1 MRKVAGVNFLLLQ
14 GDAVSRARQHG
25 RYLKNEI
32 WDGVPMVL
40 EKKNEWII
48 RRGLNFL
55 HPRSIFMEIPLWI
68 YRNILISLFDRGHE
82 PRYRWINRALSEET
96 GIPISVFRES
106 IFHADAL
113 MLLARTS
120 VMKHLVREWPS
131 IGLPGCT
138 SAAVLGGWTQSGR
151 LLAAR
156 NMDYPLIGPWEKHST
171 VFFHEPSEPGEIPH
185 LGVSSAGVHTAGLTG
200 MNLEGITLATHAHFA
215 RKVVLGGSPVME
227 IGDEVVRRARTI
239 GQAVDIARKTKRIG
253 HWTFV
258 VTSAAENSAVAI
270 EMSPDTTHVREPDD
284 GVLVHTNIFHS
295 KALQND
301 EALISGG
308 CCADLVG
315 RLRRVR
321 TLLDSRRGEINAED
335 LGRVLGD
342 QVDPETGESRALG
355 GTVSVVT
362 TVKSVV
368 FDAGQQRIYLSS
380 AKESP
385 TALGDF
391 LEIPWG
397 EFRSPRSGFWSE
409 EVSPE

>member
-1 MRKVAGVNFLLLQ
+1 MRNWAKLPGVQSSSQLVPAISVLPKDGAGRMRKVAGVNFLLLQ
-14 GDAVSRARQHG
+14 GDAVARARQHG

-185 LGVSSAGVHTAGLTG
+185 LGAHRRAHCWAHGHEFGGS
-200 MNLEGITLATHAHFA
+200 LATRISRGCSWFA
-215 RKVVLGGSPVME
+215 RHGNWGRGCPPRAHDWA
-227 IGDEVVRRARTI
+227 GRRC
-239 GQAVDIARKTKRIG
+239 ARKTKR
-253 HWTFV
+253 
-258 VTSAAENSAVAI
+258 
-270 EMSPDTTHVREPDD
+270 
-284 GVLVHTNIFHS
+284 
-295 KALQND
+295 
-301 EALISGG
+301 
-308 CCADLVG
+308 
-315 RLRRVR
+315 
-321 TLLDSRRGEINAED
+321 
-335 LGRVLGD
+335 
-342 QVDPETGESRALG
+342 TGTGPL
-355 GTVSVVT
+355 
-362 TVKSVV
+362 
-368 FDAGQQRIYLSS
+368 
-380 AKESP
+380 
-385 TALGDF
+385 
-391 LEIPWG
+391 
-397 EFRSPRSGFWSE
+397 
-409 EVSPE
+409 

>member
-1 MRKVAGVNFLLLQ
+1 MRNWAKLPGVQSSSQLVPAISVLPKDGAGRMRKVAGVNFLLLQ
-14 GDAVSRARQHG
+14 GDAVARARQHG

-171 VFFHEPSEPGEIPH
+171 VFFPDPPHPGEIPP

-215 RKVVLGGSPVME
+215 RKSFLAVRPSWKLGTRLSAA
-227 IGDEVVRRARTI
+227 RAR
-239 GQAVDIARKTKRIG
+239 
-253 HWTFV
+253 
-258 VTSAAENSAVAI
+258 
-270 EMSPDTTHVREPDD
+270 
-284 GVLVHTNIFHS
+284 
-295 KALQND
+295 
-301 EALISGG
+301 
-308 CCADLVG
+308 
-315 RLRRVR
+315 
-321 TLLDSRRGEINAED
+321 
-335 LGRVLGD
+335 LGRPSILRGK
-342 QVDPETGESRALG
+342 PNALG
-355 GTVSVVT
+355 TGP
-362 TVKSVV
+362 
-368 FDAGQQRIYLSS
+368 L
-380 AKESP
+380 
-385 TALGDF
+385 
-391 LEIPWG
+391 
-397 EFRSPRSGFWSE
+397 
-409 EVSPE
+409 